1 MARSVKRSPPTGRFV
16 PDMDRRA
23 ERLAEELAEQT
34 VGRYFRTERRTQAVR
49 VERVVMAPLGSSGI
63 WYEVSDLSLG
73 YLFKISEGWLREE
86 LTEMEVIAWAARG
99 SE

>member
-1 MARSVKRSPPTGRFV
+1 VARSVKRSRLTGRFV

-23 ERLAEELAEQT
+23 EKLAQELAEGT
-34 VGRYFRTERRTQAVR
+34 VGRFFRTDRRNQAVQ
-49 VERVVMAPLGSSGI
+49 VERVIMAPLGSSGI

-73 YLFKISEGWLREE
+73 YLFNISEERLREE